1 MKILGIDIGA
11 TDISGA
17 PVDTDDGSLLTEPVE
32 IDTPDPATPDAI
44 AGVVAEITR
53 RFDWHGPIGVAF
65 PAVIKD
71 CVVQTAVNVDESW
84 VGIDAAAL
92 FEGATGQP
100 VAVLN
105 DADAAGLAEV
115 VFGAGRG
122 RDGKVIVVTI
132 GTGLGVAVFE
142 DGVLVPNVEFPDIEV
157 RGEKADKQASGSALK
172 ELELEW
178 EAFGERLGEYLR
190 QVQERTRAVLFI
202 LGGGVSEEH
211 DNFLPH
217 LRVEA
222 EVVPAEMR
230 NQAGIVGAALAARG
244 VRAGE

>member
-1 MKILGIDIGA
+1 VLRPAAARGGHAAAVRSRPAQPARRRDPRLARHRQQRDGYPPPAGPAAHVCRLPRLAPQSARYTGHRRGLTAQQETRTMKILGIDIGA

-17 PVDTDDGSLLTEPVE
+17 PVDTDDGALLAEPVD

-142 DGVLVPNVEFPDIEV
+142 
-157 RGEKADKQASGSALK
+157 
-172 ELELEW
+172 
-178 EAFGERLGEYLR
+178 
-190 QVQERTRAVLFI
+190 
-202 LGGGVSEEH
+202 
-211 DNFLPH
+211 
-217 LRVEA
+217 
-222 EVVPAEMR
+222 
-230 NQAGIVGAALAARG
+230 
-244 VRAGE
+244 